1 MEIQWIWPTT
11 HYLLIHSVSQSTFAY
26 TKLHMKLQS
35 QQLKRTPQDCI
46 NELIIWKMNP
56 LVVATTSLEFKF
68 AFLHA

>member
-1 MEIQWIWPTT
+1 MDLSNNT
-11 HYLLIHSVSQSTFAY
+11 LIHSVSQLLTFAY
-26 TKLHMKLQS
+26 TKLHIKLQS
-35 QQLKRTPQDCI
+35 RQLKRTPQDCI